1 MNKKREDKFL
11 TNIIIIFIMFSAPI
25 PLYFFNQVIV
35 VAIYTI
41 VVLFLNGIKVYFIN
55 GNLTKDTIF
64 HVLKSTKYNIYLFIA
79 LITLLDTVSN
89 FKLEDKYSLITMFII
104 VVSILEATTGYYD
117 LSKEKQNA

>member
-41 VVLFLNGIKVYFIN
+41 VVLFLNGIKIYFII

-64 HVLKSTKYNIYLFIA
+64 HVLKSTKYNIYFFIA

-104 VVSILEATTGYYD
+104 VVSILEGTTGYYD